1 MFRRPIV
8 IDIGNVSVLE
18 NIQEYDDGYLYSTP
32 KVFESLTDQIESFS
46 WLSFFIGVGVVLLL
60 LLILSLIIVLV
71 ITYRKK
77 HNFKPVPVY
86 V

>member
-1 MFRRPIV
+1 M
-8 IDIGNVSVLE
+8 GNISVLE
-18 NIQEYDDGYLYSTP
+18 NIQEYDEGFLLSTT
-32 KVFESLTDQIESFS
+32 LTNHIESFS

-60 LLILSLIIVLV
+60 LLIISLIVILV
-71 ITYRKK
+71 IKYRKE